1 MAKIK
6 GKWQDSIRSPYYY
19 NNMSR
24 EELSP
29 IISQLSA
36 VANKRLKRLEK
47 AGKTYGSTDGAD
59 TISGV
64 RKFGAKGKTVGELRA
79 EYKRLKGF
87 LESKTSTLSGRKE
100 RYYQAVKRRW
110 EQTKKESDEQEQK
123 QKQEP
128 KRQDVYKEY
137 LEGGSEVDFFDAVS
151 NIFKQ
156 AREEGW
162 LGKSGALQKMQES
175 DDIRDLYEEKVM
187 QAQENGKMTLDEIVN
202 YVRADLGIESPFE
215 DEDIDESTST
225 SDFF

>member
-47 AGKTYGSTDGAD
+47 AGKKYGRTEGED

-100 RYYQAVKRRW
+100 RYYQAVKRKW
-110 EQTKKESDEQEQK
+110 EQTKNKSKEP
-123 QKQEP
+123 EP
-128 KRQDVYKEY
+128 KRRDVYKEY
-137 LEGGSEVDFFDAVS
+137 QEGGNEVDFFDAVS

-162 LGKSGALQKMQES
+162 MGKSGALQKMQES
-175 DDIRDLYEEKVM
+175 TDIRDLYEEKVM
-187 QAQENGKMTLDEIVN
+187 QAQEVGNFTLDEIVN
-202 YVRADLGIESPFE
+202 YVRNDLGIESPFE
-215 DEDIDESTST
+215 NEDIDESTST

>member
-47 AGKTYGSTDGAD
+47 AGKKYGSTDGED

-87 LESKTSTLSGRKE
+87 LESKTSTLTGRKE
-100 RYYQAVKRRW
+100 RYYQAVKRKW
-110 EQTKKESDEQEQK
+110 EKTKKNE
-123 QKQEP
+123 EP
-128 KRQDVYKEY
+128 KPKRKEAYKEY
-137 LEGGSEVDFFDAVS
+137 QEGGAEVDFFDAVS
-151 NIFKQ
+151 SIFKQ

-175 DDIRDLYEEKVM
+175 SEIRDLYEEKVM
-187 QAQENGKMTLDEIVN
+187 QAQEDGNLTLDEIVN
-202 YVRADLGIESPFE
+202 YVRDDLGIESPFE
-215 DEDIDESTST
+215 DDIDESTST